1 MSMGAANAQ
10 SWLSMLVWLGV
21 FILIFYVFLI
31 MPRKKEEKR
40 HKTLLE
46 EMKKG
51 DKVVS
56 IGGINGT
63 IARIKDDT
71 VVLKISENTEVEFL
85 KKAIAYR
92 VED

>member
-1 MSMGAANAQ
+1 MGAANAQ

>member
-1 MSMGAANAQ
+1 MEANTQ
-10 SWLSMLVWLGV
+10 SWLSLLIWLGV

-46 EMKKG
+46 DLKKG

-56 IGGINGT
+56 IGGVNGVV
-63 IARIKDDT
+63 AKIKDDT
-71 VVLKISENTEVEFL
+71 VIVKISDNTEVEFI
-85 KKAIAYR
+85 KRAIAYK
-92 VED
+92 VEDD

>member
-1 MSMGAANAQ
+1 MGADAQ
-10 SWLSMLVWLGV
+10 SWMSMLIWLGV

-40 HKTLLE
+40 HKNLLE
-46 EMKKG
+46 ELKKG

-56 IGGINGT
+56 IGGINGVV
-63 IARIKDDT
+63 AKIKDDT
-71 VVLKISENTEVEFL
+71 VTLKVNDDTEIEFL
-85 KKAIAYR
+85 KKAIAYK

>member
-1 MSMGAANAQ
+1 MGADAQ
-10 SWLSMLVWLGV
+10 SWMSMLIWLGV

-46 EMKKG
+46 ELKKG

-56 IGGINGT
+56 IGGINGVV
-63 IARIKDDT
+63 AKIKDDT
-71 VVLKISENTEVEFL
+71 VVVKVNDDTEIEFL
-85 KKAIAYR
+85 KKAIAYKN
-92 VED
+92 ED

>member
-1 MSMGAANAQ
+1 MGADAQ
-10 SWLSMLVWLGV
+10 SWMSMLVWLGV

-46 EMKKG
+46 ELKKG

-56 IGGINGT
+56 IGGINGVV
-63 IARIKDDT
+63 AKIKDDT
-71 VVLKISENTEVEFL
+71 VTLKISENTEVEFL
-85 KKAIAYR
+85 KKAIAYK

>member
-1 MSMGAANAQ
+1 MGANTQ

-46 EMKKG
+46 ELKKG

-56 IGGINGT
+56 IGGINGVV
-63 IARIKDDT
+63 ARVKDDS

-85 KKAIAYR
+85 KKAIAYK
-92 VED
+92 VGD

>member
-1 MSMGAANAQ
+1 MGAANAQ
-10 SWLSMLVWLGV
+10 SWMSMLIWLGV

-46 EMKKG
+46 ELKKG

-56 IGGINGT
+56 IGGINGVV
-63 IARIKDDT
+63 ARVKDDS

-85 KKAIAYR
+85 KKAIAYK
-92 VED
+92 VGD

>member
-1 MSMGAANAQ
+1 MGANAQ
-10 SWLSMLVWLGV
+10 SWMSMLIWLGV

-46 EMKKG
+46 ELKKG

-56 IGGINGT
+56 IGGINGVV
-63 IARIKDDT
+63 AKIKDDT
-71 VVLKISENTEVEFL
+71 VTLKISENTEVEFL
-85 KKAIAYR
+85 KKAIAYK

>member
-1 MSMGAANAQ
+1 MGANAQ
-10 SWLSMLVWLGV
+10 SWMSMLIWLGV

-46 EMKKG
+46 ELKKG

-56 IGGINGT
+56 IGGINGVVSK
-63 IARIKDDT
+63 IKDDT
-71 VVLKISENTEVEFL
+71 VVVKVNDDTEIEFL
-85 KKAIAYR
+85 K
-92 VED
+92 

>member
-1 MSMGAANAQ
+1 
-10 SWLSMLVWLGV
+10 MLVWLGV

>member
-10 SWLSMLVWLGV
+10 SWMSMLIWLGV

-46 EMKKG
+46 ELKKG

-56 IGGINGT
+56 IGGINGVV
-63 IARIKDDT
+63 ARVKDDS

-85 KKAIAYR
+85 KKAIAYK
-92 VED
+92 VGD